1 MEKIRVQNINLMTPR
16 KYNISFLID
25 GLGMGGAE
33 RMMIPI
39 LKQLRGEDFEPRVAV
54 FQVREGNP
62 IAKDL
67 QALGITVDY
76 FPVPYLRDLGAIPRL
91 VKYFKQTGADL
102 VHLQLELA
110 DTLGSV
116 ASRLARIPS
125 VSTLHTMPSQ
135 DMSLKTWAHQT
146 IEFWSLRLFCDRV
159 ISVAEEARKFHL
171 KISGASEKKNIT
183 IYNGIDLTRFAHL
196 DGARDALRREL
207 GIPSDAEVLITLA
220 VLREPKG
227 IQFMIEAMPAILAAR
242 PNAYYLVAGDGSHR
256 AALEEHASRAGVER
270 RVVFAGMRSDVPRVL
285 AASDVFV
292 LPTLTEALP
301 TVLAEA
307 MACRLP
313 IVASAVGGVPEMVAD
328 GVNGKLVQP
337 ARPEELT
344 RACVELLSNPALREQ
359 MSQRGWEIVNDKF
372 NVEGQVER
380 LKNLYRGL
388 IKQYGR

>member
-1 MEKIRVQNINLMTPR
+1 MVSKPQSR
-16 KYNISFLID
+16 KYNITFLID

-67 QALGITVDY
+67 QALGIVVDY
-76 FPVPYLRDLGAIPRL
+76 FPIPYLRDIGAVPRL
-91 VKYFKQTGADL
+91 VKYFKQTGTDL
-102 VHLQLELA
+102 VHTQLELA
-110 DTLGSV
+110 DSLGNV
-116 ASRLARIPS
+116 ASKLARLPS

-135 DMSLKTWAHQT
+135 DMGLKSWAHQT
-146 IEFWSLRLFCDRV
+146 IEFWALRLFCDRV
-159 ISVAEEARKFHL
+159 ISVADEARKFHL
-171 KISGASEKKNIT
+171 KISGASEKQNIT
-183 IYNGIDLTRFAHL
+183 IYNGIDMTRFAHL

-207 GIPSDAEVLITLA
+207 GIPSDAEVLTTLA

-227 IQFMIEAMPAILAAR
+227 IQFMIQAMPTVLAAR
-242 PNAYYLVAGDGSHR
+242 PKAVYLVAGDGSHR
-256 AALEEHASRAGVER
+256 AALEEEARRVGVEH
-270 RVVFAGMRSDVPRVL
+270 RVIFSGMRSDVPRVL

-313 IVASAVGGVPEMVAD
+313 IVSSAVGGVPEMVTD
-328 GVNGKLVQP
+328 GENGRLVQP
-337 ARPEELT
+337 ARPDELSH
-344 RACVELLSNPALREQ
+344 ACVELLSDPALRER
-359 MSQRGWEIVNDKF
+359 MTQRGWEIVNDKF

-380 LKNLYRGL
+380 LKELYRGL
-388 IKQYGR
+388 INQYGR

>member
-1 MEKIRVQNINLMTPR
+1 
-16 KYNISFLID
+16 
-25 GLGMGGAE
+25 MGGAE

-67 QALGITVDY
+67 QAFGVTVDY
-76 FPVPYLRDLGAIPRL
+76 FPIPYLRDVGAISRL
-91 VKYFKQTGADL
+91 VKYFKQTGTDL
-102 VHLQLELA
+102 VHTQLELA
-110 DTLGSV
+110 DSLGNV
-116 ASRLARIPS
+116 ASKMARLPS

-135 DMSLKTWAHQT
+135 DMSLKSWAHQT

-159 ISVAEEARKFHL
+159 ISVADEARKFHL
-171 KISGASEKKNIT
+171 KISGAPENQNIT
-183 IYNGIDLTRFAHL
+183 IYNGIDMTRFAHL

-207 GIPSDAEVLITLA
+207 GIPSDAEVLTTLA

-227 IQFMIEAMPAILAAR
+227 IQFMIQAMPTVLEAR
-242 PNAYYLVAGDGSHR
+242 PKAVYLVVGDGAHR
-256 AALEEHASRAGVER
+256 TELEEEARRMGVEHK
-270 RVVFAGMRSDVPRVL
+270 VIFAGMRSDVPRVL
-285 AASDVFV
+285 AASDIFV

-313 IVASAVGGVPEMVAD
+313 IVASAVGGVPEMVTD
-328 GVNGKLVQP
+328 GENGRLVQP
-337 ARPEELT
+337 ARPDELS
-344 RACVELLSNPALREQ
+344 RACIELLSNPALCEKMRQ
-359 MSQRGWEIVNDKF
+359 CGWEIVNNKF

-380 LKNLYRGL
+380 LKELYRGL
-388 IKQYGR
+388 INQYGR

>member
-1 MEKIRVQNINLMTPR
+1 MAIFSMVSKSQHR
-16 KYNISFLID
+16 KYNITFLID

-39 LKQLRGEDFEPRVAV
+39 LKQLRGEEFEPRVAV

-67 QALGITVDY
+67 QALGVTVDF
-76 FPVPYLRDLGAIPRL
+76 FPIPYLRDIGAVSRL
-91 VKYFKQTGADL
+91 VKYFKQTGTDL
-102 VHLQLELA
+102 VHTQLELA
-110 DTLGSV
+110 NSLGNL
-116 ASRLARIPS
+116 ASKLAHLPS

-135 DMSLKTWAHQT
+135 EMSLKSWAHQAV
-146 IEFWSLRLFCDRV
+146 ELWSLHYFCNRV

-171 KISGASEKKNIT
+171 KISGAPEKQNIT

-196 DGARDALRREL
+196 DGARDELRREL
-207 GIPSDAEVLITLA
+207 GIPSDAEVLTTLA

-227 IQFMIEAMPAILAAR
+227 IQYMIQAMPEVLAAR
-242 PNAYYLVAGDGSHR
+242 PKAVYLVAGDGSYR
-256 AALEEHASRAGVER
+256 TALEQEARRAGVENK
-270 RVVFAGMRSDVPRVL
+270 VIFSGMRSDVPRVL

-307 MACRLP
+307 MASRLP
-313 IVASAVGGVPEMVAD
+313 IIASAVGGVPEMVTD
-328 GVNGKLVQP
+328 GENGRLVHS
-337 ARPEELT
+337 ARPNELSNV
-344 RACVELLSNPALREQ
+344 CVELLSNPKLRDR
-359 MSQRGWEIVNDKF
+359 MTQRGWEIVNDKF

-380 LKNLYRGL
+380 LKHLYSGL
-388 IKQYGR
+388 IDQYGR

>member
-1 MEKIRVQNINLMTPR
+1 MESKSQPR
-16 KYNISFLID
+16 KYNVAFLID

-39 LKQLRGEDFEPRVAV
+39 LKHLRGEEFEPRVAV

-67 QALGITVDY
+67 QELGIKVDF
-76 FPVPYLRDLGAIPRL
+76 FPIPYLRDIGAVTRL
-91 VKYFKQTGADL
+91 VKYFKQTGTDL
-102 VHLQLELA
+102 VHTQLELA
-110 DTLGSV
+110 DSLGNV
-116 ASRLARIPS
+116 ASKLAHLPS

-135 DMSLKTWAHQT
+135 DMGLKSWAHQT
-146 IEFWSLRLFCDRV
+146 VEFWSLRLFCDRV

-171 KISGASEKKNIT
+171 TISGAPEKQNVT

-207 GIPSDAEVLITLA
+207 GIPSDAEVLTTLA

-227 IQFMIEAMPAILAAR
+227 IQFMIQAMPAVLADCPKAV
-242 PNAYYLVAGDGSHR
+242 YLIAGDGSHR
-256 AALEEHASRAGVER
+256 AALEEEARRAGVEH
-270 RVVFAGMRSDVPRVL
+270 RVIFSGMRSDVPRVL

-313 IVASAVGGVPEMVAD
+313 IVASAVGGVPEMVID
-328 GVNGKLVQP
+328 GENGRLVQP
-337 ARPEELT
+337 ARPDELSN
-344 RACVELLSNPALREQ
+344 ACIELLSNSGLREK
-359 MSQRGWEIVNDKF
+359 MTQRGWEIVNDKF

-380 LKNLYRGL
+380 LKDLYRGL
-388 IKQYGR
+388 INQYGR

>member
-1 MEKIRVQNINLMTPR
+1 MTPNPPSR
-16 KYNISFLID
+16 KYNIAFLID

-54 FQVREGNP
+54 FQAREGNP

-76 FPVPYLRDLGAIPRL
+76 FPIPYLRDVGAVLRL
-91 VKYFKQTGADL
+91 VKYFKQTKTDL
-102 VHLQLELA
+102 VHTQLELA
-110 DTLGSV
+110 DSLGSI
-116 ASRLARIPS
+116 ASKWARLPS

-135 DMSLKTWAHQT
+135 DMRLKSWAHQT

-159 ISVAEEARKFHL
+159 ISVAEEARQYHL
-171 KISGASEKKNIT
+171 KISGAPEKQNIT

-196 DGARDALRREL
+196 DGTRDALRREL
-207 GIPSDAEVLITLA
+207 GIPSDAEVLTTLA
-220 VLREPKG
+220 VLRQPKG
-227 IQFMIEAMPAILAAR
+227 IQFMIQAMPAVLEAR
-242 PNAYYLVAGDGSHR
+242 PKAVYLVAGDGSHR
-256 AALEEHASRAGVER
+256 AALEEEARRAGVDR
-270 RVVFAGMRSDVPRVL
+270 SVIFAGMRSDVPRIL

-313 IVASAVGGVPEMVAD
+313 IVASAVGGVPEMVTD
-328 GVNGKLVQP
+328 GENGKLVQP
-337 ARPEELT
+337 ARPDELS

-359 MSQRGWEIVNDKF
+359 MSRRGWEIVNDKF
-372 NVEGQVER
+372 NVKGQVER
-380 LKNLYRGL
+380 LKELYRGL